1 MQKIVSIYLFV
12 SSVLFLSAQD
22 TIGTGIH
29 DKADSAAGA
38 KGTIYTFVEEMP
50 KYIGEDGA
58 LIKFIKDNLRYPQ
71 MEKDNH
77 IQGKVLV
84 RFVIE
89 PDGAII
95 EAKVVK
101 RVSMGL
107 DKEAMRIAKL
117 LKFTPG
123 KQQGKPVR
131 VYYNLPIEFKL

>member
-1 MQKIVSIYLFV
+1 MQKIVSIHLFV
-12 SSVLFLSAQD
+12 LSVLFLSAQD
-22 TIGTGIH
+22 TIGIGID
-29 DKADSAAGA
+29 DKADSAVGA
-38 KGTIYTFVEEMP
+38 NGTIYTFVEEMP

-89 PDGAII
+89 PDGAIT

-101 RVSMGL
+101 RVSVGL
-107 DKEAMRIAKL
+107 DKEAIRIAKL